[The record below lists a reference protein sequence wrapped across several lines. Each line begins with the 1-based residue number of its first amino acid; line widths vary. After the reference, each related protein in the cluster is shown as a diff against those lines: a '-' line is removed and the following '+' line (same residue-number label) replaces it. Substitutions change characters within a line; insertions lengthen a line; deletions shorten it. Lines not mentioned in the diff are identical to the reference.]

1 MTNEEAIKEL
11 ELLNR
16 CFRRDSDLTRA
27 LEMAMN
33 ALKKHQTDD
42 AGKKKITIEEA
53 LDAWQ
58 RIRNMYENGDVS
70 YVVLLNPQLIDVA
83 IEALKNQPAERKD
96 NGRTD

>member
-1 MTNEEAIKEL
+1 MTNEEAIKEI

-16 CFRRDSDLTRA
+16 CFRRDSDLARA
-27 LEMAMN
+27 LKMATEV
-33 ALKKHQTDD
+33 LKKQQTDD
-42 AGKKKITIEEA
+42 AGKKTITIEDA

-83 IEALKNQPAERKD
+83 IEALKNQAAERKD

>member
-27 LEMAMN
+27 LEMAME
-33 ALKKHQTDD
+33 ALKKQQTDD
-42 AGKKKITIEEA
+42 AERKEEITIEAA
-53 LDAWQ
+53 LEAWQ
-58 RIRNMYENGDVS
+58 RIRNMFKNCDAS

-83 IEALKNQPAERKD
+83 IDALKKQTEETKRK
-96 NGRTD
+96 